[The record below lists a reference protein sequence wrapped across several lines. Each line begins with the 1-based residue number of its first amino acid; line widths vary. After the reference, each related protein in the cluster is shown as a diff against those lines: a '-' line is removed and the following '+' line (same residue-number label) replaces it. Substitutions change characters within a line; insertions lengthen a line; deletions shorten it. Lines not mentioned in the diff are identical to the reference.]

1 MSLITDL
8 GLNQQYTTDH
18 PIRYSLPIVF
28 PKVVDKEYISYLVSL
43 GVTCILDMSNPRWYD
58 TPLSWISLYL
68 KDGWNMQDINAY
80 LSKGNL
86 VPLSAYKQ
94 KMCID
99 FCRLKLIQEN
109 D

>member
-1 MSLITDL
+1 
-8 GLNQQYTTDH
+8 
-18 PIRYSLPIVF
+18 
-28 PKVVDKEYISYLVSL
+28 
-43 GVTCILDMSNPRWYD
+43 
-58 TPLSWISLYL
+58 
-68 KDGWNMQDINAY
+68 MQDINAY